1 MNKILNP
8 FYTFSEKQL
17 LVAGI
22 LITLIGIALCTFFN
36 VHFIG
41 ILKMDPTGKVQFY
54 QSVIEIINGVLSLS
68 LCYFLIGKII
78 NKKTRF
84 IDILT
89 TALIAMLPLYLTAI
103 FNVNNYISTTSDK
116 LLNSLQVNEQ
126 PEISSF
132 EMIYIMI
139 FAFAMILFL
148 ILFIILLFN
157 GFKTATNAKGVKHIV
172 YFAVTLIIADIL
184 SKFIISNF
192 N

>member
-17 LVAGI
+17 LFAGA
-22 LITLIGIALCTFFN
+22 LITMIGITLCTFFN
-36 VHFIG
+36 EHFIG
-41 ILKMDPTGKVQFY
+41 ILKMNPTGNVKFY
-54 QSVIEIINGVLSLS
+54 QSAIEILSCVFSAS
-68 LCYFLIGKII
+68 LCFFIIGKII

-89 TALIAMLPLYLTAI
+89 TALIAMLPLYLTTI
-103 FNVNNYISTTSDK
+103 FNVNNYISIISDK
-116 LLNSLQVNEQ
+116 LLTSLQVNEQ

-157 GFKTATNAKGVKHIV
+157 GFKTATNAKGIKHIV
-172 YFAVTLIIADIL
+172 YFAVTLIIADVL
-184 SKFIISNF
+184 SRFIISNF